1 MNGLWHVSFTVSN
14 LERSILFYR
23 DLLGLE
29 LTHTQEQANDY
40 TRRLVGYEDAH
51 LKVAQFRIPGAP
63 LGRSGHHLE
72 LVEYVSPPGV
82 RGDPG
87 TCNPGVAHL
96 AFVVRDALESHAR
109 LTTAGVRFLSP
120 PNLIEM
126 GINAGGYTCYFRDPD
141 EITLEMVQ
149 PPISHGLTYF
159 EPD

>member
-29 LTHTQEQANDY
+29 LTHTQEQANPY
-40 TRRLVGYEDAH
+40 TRRLVGYTDAH
-51 LKVAQFRIPGAP
+51 LKVAQFRIPDAP
-63 LGRSGHHLE
+63 VGRSGHHLE
-72 LVEYVSPPGV
+72 LVEYLSPIGR

-96 AFVVRDALESHAR
+96 AFVVQDALKSHAR
-109 LTTAGVRFLSP
+109 LVAAGVTFVSP
-120 PNLIEM
+120 PNLIEA
-126 GINAGGYTCYFRDPD
+126 GINMGGYTCYFRDPD

-149 PPISHGLTYF
+149 PFTSDILT
-159 EPD
+159 